1 MQRRGGGKLDAQQIQ
16 CSGAP
21 IGEVALVTCA
31 PVESC
36 KWVGSAKAAMAWEVP
51 AINEYLVA
59 ECEGKMNGGCI
70 AGYV

>member
-1 MQRRGGGKLDAQQIQ
+1 
-16 CSGAP
+16 
-21 IGEVALVTCA
+21 
-31 PVESC
+31 
-36 KWVGSAKAAMAWEVP
+36 MAWEVP